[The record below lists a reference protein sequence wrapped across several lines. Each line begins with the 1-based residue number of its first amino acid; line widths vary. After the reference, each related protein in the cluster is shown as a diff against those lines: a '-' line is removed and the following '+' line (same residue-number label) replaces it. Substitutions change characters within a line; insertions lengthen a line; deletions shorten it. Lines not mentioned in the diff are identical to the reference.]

1 MIEKELNALFQD
13 TILKNY
19 CQGIQWS
26 ILKDN
31 KIFKGKIGYLNL
43 ETKKEIQE
51 DSIYRIWSMT
61 KPIIAI
67 AAIILVQKKLINF
80 DDPIEKYLPS
90 ANKLKVLKNNN
101 INSLEALRRSITI
114 KDLLMHTAGF
124 SYNFL
129 DDPIGKEYENKKLF
143 HSESTS
149 LKDEVETILS
159 TPLLFQPGIGID
171 LALPTAFESTTAPSL
186 KEVLVNIFPTNPIA
200 AMAEG
205 NMLQIIVFS
214 LLFGIALKSLG
225 SAGDSLKNS
234 FETIN
239 NVILSLV
246 KMLIELAPYG
256 IFALLF
262 SLFAVQGFGMIGDL
276 AKYFFLLVFVLIFHA
291 FVTYGSLL
299 SLLARLNPV
308 KFFMKVR
315 SLAVFA
321 FSTSSSSAT
330 MPITLD
336 TVKNK
341 LGVKSS
347 IGSFTVPLGATINM
361 DGTAIMQGVATVF
374 ISQAYNIDLSMVDY
388 LMVILTATLA
398 SIGTAGVPGVG
409 LIMLAMVL
417 EQVGL
422 PVEGIALIIGVD
434 RLLDMTRTAVNVCG
448 DAMVSCVVAISEDE
462 FVAETFQSEN

>member
-1 MIEKELNALFQD
+1 MSLTSRIILAMLLAMVGGILLKFLND
-13 TILKNY
+13 
-19 CQGIQWS
+19 G
-26 ILKDN
+26 
-31 KIFKGKIGYLNL
+31 GYLGSL
-43 ETKKEIQE
+43 GELILVDFFTEGVLDVIGQIFIASLRLVIVPLVFFSLVCGVV
-51 DSIYRIWSMT
+51 SISSSSRLGSISLKTLSLYLLT
-61 KPIIAI
+61 TAIAI
-67 AAIILVQKKLINF
+67 SI
-80 DDPIEKYLPS
+80 
-90 ANKLKVLKNNN
+90 
-101 INSLEALRRSITI
+101 AL
-114 KDLLMHTAGF
+114 AF
-124 SYNFL
+124 A
-129 DDPIGKEYENKKLF
+129 
-143 HSESTS
+143 
-149 LKDEVETILS
+149 
-159 TPLLFQPGIGID
+159 LLFDPGIGID
-171 LALPTAFESTTAPSL
+171 LALPTTFESSSAPSL
-186 KEVLVNIFPTNPIA
+186 KDVLINIFPTNPIA

-214 LLFGIALKSLG
+214 ILFGIALKSLG
-225 SAGDSLKNS
+225 AAGDPLKKS
-234 FETIN
+234 FELIN
-239 NVILSLV
+239 DVILSLV
-246 KMLIELAPYG
+246 RMLIELAPYG

-291 FVTYGSLL
+291 FVTYGSLIYVL
-299 SLLARLNPV
+299 GKLNPF

-330 MPITLD
+330 MPVTLD

-341 LGVKSS
+341 LGVKPT

-361 DGTAIMQGVATVF
+361 DGTAIMQGIATVF
-374 ISQAYNIDLSMVDY
+374 ISQAYNIDLNMIDY

-462 FVAETFQSEN
+462 FDSEIFASEK

>member
-1 MIEKELNALFQD
+1 MNLTSRIILAMVLAMVGGILLKSLNEA
-13 TILKNY
+13 
-19 CQGIQWS
+19 
-26 ILKDN
+26 
-31 KIFKGKIGYLNL
+31 GYLGSL
-43 ETKKEIQE
+43 GELILVEFFTEGVLDIIGQIFIASLRLVIVPLVFFSLVCGVV
-51 DSIYRIWSMT
+51 SISSSSRLGSISLKTLSLYLFT
-61 KPIIAI
+61 TAIAI
-67 AAIILVQKKLINF
+67 SI
-80 DDPIEKYLPS
+80 
-90 ANKLKVLKNNN
+90 
-101 INSLEALRRSITI
+101 AL
-114 KDLLMHTAGF
+114 AF
-124 SYNFL
+124 A
-129 DDPIGKEYENKKLF
+129 
-143 HSESTS
+143 
-149 LKDEVETILS
+149 
-159 TPLLFQPGIGID
+159 LLFNPGLGID
-171 LALPTAFESTTAPSL
+171 LALPTTFESSSAPSL
-186 KEVLVNIFPTNPIA
+186 KDVLINIFPTNPIA

-214 LLFGIALKSLG
+214 ILFGIALKSLG
-225 SAGDSLKNS
+225 TVGDPLKRS
-234 FETIN
+234 FELIN
-239 NVILSLV
+239 DVILSLV
-246 KMLIELAPYG
+246 RMLIELAPYG

-291 FVTYGSLL
+291 FVTYGSLISVL
-299 SLLARLNPV
+299 GKLNPF

-330 MPITLD
+330 MPVTLD

-341 LGVKSS
+341 LGVRPT

-361 DGTAIMQGVATVF
+361 DGTAIMQGIATVF
-374 ISQAYNIDLSMVDY
+374 ISQAYNIDLHMIDY

-462 FVAETFQSEN
+462 FDSETFASEK

>member
-1 MIEKELNALFQD
+1 MSLTSRIVLSMVLAMSGG
-13 TILKNY
+13 IL
-19 CQGIQWS
+19 
-26 ILKDN
+26 LKVINDA
-31 KIFKGKIGYLNL
+31 GYLG
-43 ETKKEIQE
+43 EIGQLVLISFFTE
-51 DSIYRIWSMT
+51 GLLDVIGQIFIASLRLVIVPLVFFSLVCGVVSISSSARIGTISLKT
-61 KPIIAI
+61 LSLYLLTTAIAI
-67 AAIILVQKKLINF
+67 SI
-80 DDPIEKYLPS
+80 
-90 ANKLKVLKNNN
+90 
-101 INSLEALRRSITI
+101 ALTF
-114 KDLLMHTAGF
+114 A
-124 SYNFL
+124 
-129 DDPIGKEYENKKLF
+129 
-143 HSESTS
+143 
-149 LKDEVETILS
+149 
-159 TPLLFQPGIGID
+159 LLFQPGVGVD
-171 LALPTAFESTTAPSL
+171 LALPTAFQSTEAPSL
-186 KEVLVNIFPTNPIA
+186 KEVLINIFPTNPVA

-225 SAGDSLKNS
+225 SSGDALKAS

-262 SLFAVQGFGMIGDL
+262 SLFAVQGFSMIGDL

-291 FVTYGSLL
+291 FFTYGSLL
-299 SLLARLNPV
+299 YLLAQLSPL

-315 SLAVFA
+315 SLAIFA

-341 LGVKSS
+341 LGVNSS

-361 DGTAIMQGVATVF
+361 DGTAIMQGIATVF
-374 ISQAYNIDLSMVDY
+374 ISQAYNIDLTMVDY

-448 DAMVSCVVAISEDE
+448 DAMVSCVVAKSEDE
-462 FVAETFQSEN
+462 FNSETFHSEN

>member
-1 MIEKELNALFQD
+1 MLLA
-13 TILKNY
+13 TIGGISLKFFND
-19 CQGIQWS
+19 G
-26 ILKDN
+26 
-31 KIFKGKIGYLNL
+31 GYLGSFGEL
-43 ETKKEIQE
+43 ILVDFFTEGVLDIIGQIFIASLRLVIVPLVFFSLVCGVV
-51 DSIYRIWSMT
+51 SISSTSRLGSISIKTLSLYLLT
-61 KPIIAI
+61 TAIAI
-67 AAIILVQKKLINF
+67 SV
-80 DDPIEKYLPS
+80 
-90 ANKLKVLKNNN
+90 
-101 INSLEALRRSITI
+101 AL
-114 KDLLMHTAGF
+114 AF
-124 SYNFL
+124 A
-129 DDPIGKEYENKKLF
+129 
-143 HSESTS
+143 
-149 LKDEVETILS
+149 
-159 TPLLFQPGIGID
+159 LLFNPGVGID
-171 LALPTAFESTTAPSL
+171 LALPTSFESASAPSL
-186 KEVLVNIFPTNPIA
+186 KEVLINIFPTNPVA

-225 SAGDSLKNS
+225 SAGESLKRS
-234 FETIN
+234 FEVLNELMIN
-239 NVILSLV
+239 LV

-291 FVTYGSLL
+291 FFTYGSLL
-299 SLLARLNPV
+299 SILGRVNPAL
-308 KFFMKVR
+308 FFIKVR

-336 TVKNK
+336 TVKNQ
-341 LGVKSS
+341 LGVRPS

-361 DGTAIMQGVATVF
+361 DGTAIMQGIATVF
-374 ISQAYNIDLSMVDY
+374 ISQAYNIDLTMIDY

-462 FVAETFQSEN
+462 FDSEIFSSKN

>member
-1 MIEKELNALFQD
+1 MVLAMSGG
-13 TILKNY
+13 IL
-19 CQGIQWS
+19 
-26 ILKDN
+26 LKVINDA
-31 KIFKGKIGYLNL
+31 GYLG
-43 ETKKEIQE
+43 EIGQLVLISFFTE
-51 DSIYRIWSMT
+51 GLLDVIGQIFIASLRLVIVPLVFFSLVCGVVSISSSSRIGTISLKT
-61 KPIIAI
+61 LSLYLLTTAIAI
-67 AAIILVQKKLINF
+67 SI
-80 DDPIEKYLPS
+80 
-90 ANKLKVLKNNN
+90 
-101 INSLEALRRSITI
+101 ALTF
-114 KDLLMHTAGF
+114 A
-124 SYNFL
+124 
-129 DDPIGKEYENKKLF
+129 
-143 HSESTS
+143 
-149 LKDEVETILS
+149 
-159 TPLLFQPGIGID
+159 LLFQPGVGVD
-171 LALPTAFESTTAPSL
+171 LALPTAFQSTEAPSL
-186 KEVLVNIFPTNPIA
+186 KEVLINIFPTNPVA

-225 SAGDSLKNS
+225 SSGDALKAS

-262 SLFAVQGFGMIGDL
+262 SLFAVQGFSMIGDL

-291 FVTYGSLL
+291 FFTYGSLL
-299 SLLARLNPV
+299 YLLAQLSPF

-315 SLAVFA
+315 SLAIFA

-341 LGVKSS
+341 LGVNSS

-361 DGTAIMQGVATVF
+361 DGTAMMQGIATVF
-374 ISQAYNIDLSMVDY
+374 SSQAYNIDLTMVDY

-448 DAMVSCVVAISEDE
+448 DAMVSCVVAKSEDE
-462 FVAETFQSEN
+462 FNSETFHSEN

>member
-1 MIEKELNALFQD
+1 MNLTSRIILAMLLA
-13 TILKNY
+13 TIGGISLKFFND
-19 CQGIQWS
+19 G
-26 ILKDN
+26 
-31 KIFKGKIGYLNL
+31 GYLGSFGEL
-43 ETKKEIQE
+43 ILVDFFTEGVLDIIGQIFIASLRLVIVPLVFFSLVCGVV
-51 DSIYRIWSMT
+51 SISSTSRLGSISIKTLSLYLLT
-61 KPIIAI
+61 TAIAI
-67 AAIILVQKKLINF
+67 SV
-80 DDPIEKYLPS
+80 
-90 ANKLKVLKNNN
+90 
-101 INSLEALRRSITI
+101 AL
-114 KDLLMHTAGF
+114 AF
-124 SYNFL
+124 A
-129 DDPIGKEYENKKLF
+129 
-143 HSESTS
+143 
-149 LKDEVETILS
+149 
-159 TPLLFQPGIGID
+159 LLFNPGVGID
-171 LALPTAFESTTAPSL
+171 LALPTSFESASAPSL
-186 KEVLVNIFPTNPIA
+186 KEVLINIFPTNPVA

-225 SAGDSLKNS
+225 SAGESLKRS
-234 FETIN
+234 FEVLNELMIN
-239 NVILSLV
+239 LV

-291 FVTYGSLL
+291 FFTYGSLL
-299 SLLARLNPV
+299 SILGGVNPV
-308 KFFMKVR
+308 LFFTKVR

-336 TVKNK
+336 TVKNQ
-341 LGVKSS
+341 LGVRPS

-361 DGTAIMQGVATVF
+361 DGTAIMQGIATVF
-374 ISQAYNIDLSMVDY
+374 ISQAYNIDLTMIDY

-462 FVAETFQSEN
+462 FDSEIFSSKN

>member
-1 MIEKELNALFQD
+1 MSLTSRIVLSMVLAMSGG
-13 TILKNY
+13 IL
-19 CQGIQWS
+19 
-26 ILKDN
+26 L
-31 KIFKGKIGYLNL
+31 
-43 ETKKEIQE
+43 
-51 DSIYRIWSMT
+51 
-61 KPIIAI
+61 
-67 AAIILVQKKLINF
+67 KLIN
-80 DDPIEKYLPS
+80 DAGYLGEIGQ
-90 ANKLKVLKNNN
+90 LVL
-101 INSLEALRRSITI
+101 ISFFTEGLLDIIGQIFIASLRLVIVPLVFFSLVCGVVSISSSSRIGTI
-114 KDLLMHTAGF
+114 
-124 SYNFL
+124 
-129 DDPIGKEYENKKLF
+129 
-143 HSESTS
+143 S
-149 LKDEVETILS
+149 LKTLS
-159 TPLLFQPGIGID
+159 LYLLTTAIAISIALTFALLFQPGVGVD
-171 LALPTAFESTTAPSL
+171 LALPTAFQSTEAPSL
-186 KEVLVNIFPTNPIA
+186 KEVLINIFPTNPVA

-214 LLFGIALKSLG
+214 LLFGVALKSLG
-225 SAGDSLKNS
+225 SSGDVLKSS

-262 SLFAVQGFGMIGDL
+262 SLFAVQGFSMIGDL

-291 FVTYGSLL
+291 FFTYGSLL
-299 SLLARLNPV
+299 YLLAQLNPL

-315 SLAVFA
+315 SLAIFA

-341 LGVKSS
+341 LGVNSS

-361 DGTAIMQGVATVF
+361 DGTAIMQGIATVF
-374 ISQAYNIDLSMVDY
+374 ISQAYNIDLTMVDY

-448 DAMVSCVVAISEDE
+448 DAMVSCVVAKSEDE
-462 FVAETFQSEN
+462 FNSETFHSEN

>member
-1 MIEKELNALFQD
+1 MVLAMSGG
-13 TILKNY
+13 IL
-19 CQGIQWS
+19 
-26 ILKDN
+26 L
-31 KIFKGKIGYLNL
+31 
-43 ETKKEIQE
+43 
-51 DSIYRIWSMT
+51 
-61 KPIIAI
+61 
-67 AAIILVQKKLINF
+67 KLIN
-80 DDPIEKYLPS
+80 DAGYLGEIGQ
-90 ANKLKVLKNNN
+90 LVL
-101 INSLEALRRSITI
+101 IGFFTEGLLDIIGQIFIASLRLVIVPLVFFSLVCGVVSISSSSRIGTI
-114 KDLLMHTAGF
+114 
-124 SYNFL
+124 
-129 DDPIGKEYENKKLF
+129 
-143 HSESTS
+143 S
-149 LKDEVETILS
+149 LKTLS
-159 TPLLFQPGIGID
+159 LYLLTTAIAISIALTFALLFQPGVGVD
-171 LALPTAFESTTAPSL
+171 LALPTAFQSTEAPSL
-186 KEVLVNIFPTNPIA
+186 KEVLINIFPTNPVA

-225 SAGDSLKNS
+225 SSGDALKTS

-262 SLFAVQGFGMIGDL
+262 SLFAVQGFSMIGDL

-291 FVTYGSLL
+291 FFTYGSLL
-299 SLLARLNPV
+299 YLLAQLSPF

-315 SLAVFA
+315 SLAIFA

-341 LGVKSS
+341 LGVNSS

-361 DGTAIMQGVATVF
+361 DGTAIMQGIATVF
-374 ISQAYNIDLSMVDY
+374 ISQAYNIDLTMVDY

-448 DAMVSCVVAISEDE
+448 DAMVSCVVAKSEDE
-462 FVAETFQSEN
+462 FNSETFHSEN

>member
-1 MIEKELNALFQD
+1 M
-13 TILKNY
+13 
-19 CQGIQWS
+19 
-26 ILKDN
+26 
-31 KIFKGKIGYLNL
+31 NL
-43 ETKKEIQE
+43 T
-51 DSIYRIWSMT
+51 SR
-61 KPIIAI
+61 
-67 AAIILVQKKLINF
+67 IILAMVLAMAGGIFLKLIN
-80 DDPIEKYLPS
+80 DSGYLGELGHLILIEFFTEGILDVIGQIFI
-90 ANKLKVLKNNN
+90 A
-101 INSLEALRRSITI
+101 SLRLVIVPLVFFSLVCGVVSISSSSRLGTI
-114 KDLLMHTAGF
+114 
-124 SYNFL
+124 
-129 DDPIGKEYENKKLF
+129 
-143 HSESTS
+143 S
-149 LKDEVETILS
+149 LKTLSLYLLATAIAITVALTFALILK
-159 TPLLFQPGIGID
+159 PGVGID
-171 LALPTAFESTTAPSL
+171 LALPTAFEASEAPSL
-186 KEVLVNIFPTNPIA
+186 KEVLINIFPTNPIA

-225 SAGDSLKNS
+225 EEGGSLKNS
-234 FETIN
+234 FEVIN

-246 KMLIELAPYG
+246 RMLIELAPYG

-276 AKYFFLLVFVLIFHA
+276 AKYFFLLVFVLLFHG

-299 SLLARLNPV
+299 TLIGRLNPV
-308 KFFMKVR
+308 QFFLKVR

-330 MPITLD
+330 MPVTLD

-341 LGVKSS
+341 LGVKPT
-347 IGSFTVPLGATINM
+347 IGSSTVPLGATINM
-361 DGTAIMQGVATVF
+361 DGTAIMQGIATVF
-374 ISQAYNIDLSMVDY
+374 ISQAYNIDLSLVDY

-417 EQVGL
+417 QQVGL

-448 DAMVSCVVAISEDE
+448 DAMVSCLVAKSEDE
-462 FVAETFQSEN
+462 FEIDTFHSKN

>member
-1 MIEKELNALFQD
+1 MSLTSRIVLSMVLAMSGG
-13 TILKNY
+13 IL
-19 CQGIQWS
+19 
-26 ILKDN
+26 L
-31 KIFKGKIGYLNL
+31 
-43 ETKKEIQE
+43 
-51 DSIYRIWSMT
+51 
-61 KPIIAI
+61 
-67 AAIILVQKKLINF
+67 KLIN
-80 DDPIEKYLPS
+80 DAGYLGEIGQ
-90 ANKLKVLKNNN
+90 LVL
-101 INSLEALRRSITI
+101 IGFFTEGLLDIIGQIFIASLRLVIVPLVFFSLVCGVVSISSSSRIGTI
-114 KDLLMHTAGF
+114 
-124 SYNFL
+124 
-129 DDPIGKEYENKKLF
+129 
-143 HSESTS
+143 S
-149 LKDEVETILS
+149 LKTLS
-159 TPLLFQPGIGID
+159 LYLLTTAIAISIALTFALLFQPGVGVD
-171 LALPTAFESTTAPSL
+171 LALPTAFQSTEAPSL
-186 KEVLVNIFPTNPIA
+186 KEVLINIFPTNPVA

-225 SAGDSLKNS
+225 SSGDALKAS

-262 SLFAVQGFGMIGDL
+262 SLFAVQGFSMIGDL

-291 FVTYGSLL
+291 FFTYGSLL
-299 SLLARLNPV
+299 YLLAQLNPL

-315 SLAVFA
+315 SLAIFA

-341 LGVKSS
+341 LGVNSS

-361 DGTAIMQGVATVF
+361 DGTAIMQGIATVF
-374 ISQAYNIDLSMVDY
+374 ISQAYNIDLTMVDY

-448 DAMVSCVVAISEDE
+448 DAMVSCVVAKSEDE
-462 FVAETFQSEN
+462 FNSETFHSEN

>member
-1 MIEKELNALFQD
+1 MNLTSRIILAMLLA
-13 TILKNY
+13 TIGGISLKFFND
-19 CQGIQWS
+19 G
-26 ILKDN
+26 
-31 KIFKGKIGYLNL
+31 GYLGSFGEL
-43 ETKKEIQE
+43 ILVDFFTEGVLDIIGQIFIASLRLVIVPLVFFSLVCGVV
-51 DSIYRIWSMT
+51 SISSTSRLGSISIKTLSLYLLT
-61 KPIIAI
+61 TAIAI
-67 AAIILVQKKLINF
+67 SV
-80 DDPIEKYLPS
+80 
-90 ANKLKVLKNNN
+90 
-101 INSLEALRRSITI
+101 AL
-114 KDLLMHTAGF
+114 AF
-124 SYNFL
+124 A
-129 DDPIGKEYENKKLF
+129 
-143 HSESTS
+143 
-149 LKDEVETILS
+149 
-159 TPLLFQPGIGID
+159 LLFNPGVGID
-171 LALPTAFESTTAPSL
+171 LALPTSFESASAPSL
-186 KEVLVNIFPTNPIA
+186 KEVLINIFPTNPVA

-225 SAGDSLKNS
+225 SSGESLKRS
-234 FETIN
+234 FEVLNELMIN
-239 NVILSLV
+239 LV

-291 FVTYGSLL
+291 FFTYGSLL
-299 SLLARLNPV
+299 SILGRVNPAL
-308 KFFMKVR
+308 FFTKVR
-315 SLAVFA
+315 SLAIFA

-336 TVKNK
+336 TVKNQ
-341 LGVKSS
+341 LGVRPS

-361 DGTAIMQGVATVF
+361 DGTAIMQGIATVF
-374 ISQAYNIDLSMVDY
+374 ISQAYNIELTMIDY
-388 LMVILTATLA
+388 LMVVLTATLA

-462 FVAETFQSEN
+462 FDSEIFSSKN

>member
-1 MIEKELNALFQD
+1 MVLAMSGG
-13 TILKNY
+13 IL
-19 CQGIQWS
+19 
-26 ILKDN
+26 L
-31 KIFKGKIGYLNL
+31 
-43 ETKKEIQE
+43 
-51 DSIYRIWSMT
+51 
-61 KPIIAI
+61 
-67 AAIILVQKKLINF
+67 KLIN
-80 DDPIEKYLPS
+80 DAGYLGEIGQ
-90 ANKLKVLKNNN
+90 LVL
-101 INSLEALRRSITI
+101 IGFFTEGLLDIIGQIFIASLRLVIVPLVFFSLVCGVVSISSSSRIGTI
-114 KDLLMHTAGF
+114 
-124 SYNFL
+124 
-129 DDPIGKEYENKKLF
+129 
-143 HSESTS
+143 S
-149 LKDEVETILS
+149 LKTLS
-159 TPLLFQPGIGID
+159 LYLLTTAIAISIALTFALLFQPGVGVD
-171 LALPTAFESTTAPSL
+171 LALPTAFQSTEAPSL
-186 KEVLVNIFPTNPIA
+186 KEVLINIFPTNPVA

-225 SAGDSLKNS
+225 SSGDALKTS

-262 SLFAVQGFGMIGDL
+262 SLFAVQGFSMIGDL

-291 FVTYGSLL
+291 FFTYGSLL
-299 SLLARLNPV
+299 YLLAQLNPL

-315 SLAVFA
+315 SLAIFA

-341 LGVKSS
+341 LGVNSS

-361 DGTAIMQGVATVF
+361 DGTAIMQGIATVF
-374 ISQAYNIDLSMVDY
+374 ISQAYNIDLTMVDY

-448 DAMVSCVVAISEDE
+448 DAMVSCVVAKSEDE
-462 FVAETFQSEN
+462 LNSETFHSEN

>member
-1 MIEKELNALFQD
+1 MSLTSRIILAMVLAMVGGILLKFLND
-13 TILKNY
+13 
-19 CQGIQWS
+19 G
-26 ILKDN
+26 
-31 KIFKGKIGYLNL
+31 GYLGSL
-43 ETKKEIQE
+43 GELILVDFFTEGVLDVIGQIFIASLRLVIVPLVFFSLVCGVV
-51 DSIYRIWSMT
+51 SISSSSRLGSISLKTLSLYLLT
-61 KPIIAI
+61 TAIAI
-67 AAIILVQKKLINF
+67 SI
-80 DDPIEKYLPS
+80 
-90 ANKLKVLKNNN
+90 
-101 INSLEALRRSITI
+101 ALA
-114 KDLLMHTAGF
+114 LA
-124 SYNFL
+124 
-129 DDPIGKEYENKKLF
+129 
-143 HSESTS
+143 
-149 LKDEVETILS
+149 
-159 TPLLFQPGIGID
+159 LLFDPGIGID
-171 LALPTAFESTTAPSL
+171 LALPTTFESSSAPSL
-186 KEVLVNIFPTNPIA
+186 KDVLINIFPTNPIA

-214 LLFGIALKSLG
+214 ILFGIALKSLG
-225 SAGDSLKNS
+225 AAGDPLKKS
-234 FETIN
+234 FELIN
-239 NVILSLV
+239 DVILSLV
-246 KMLIELAPYG
+246 RMLIELAPYG

-291 FVTYGSLL
+291 FVTYGSLIYVL
-299 SLLARLNPV
+299 GKLNPF

-330 MPITLD
+330 MPVTLD

-341 LGVKSS
+341 LGVKPT

-361 DGTAIMQGVATVF
+361 DGTAIMQGIATVF
-374 ISQAYNIDLSMVDY
+374 ISQAYNIDLNMIDY

-462 FVAETFQSEN
+462 FDSEIFASEK

>member
-1 MIEKELNALFQD
+1 MNLTSRIILAMLLA
-13 TILKNY
+13 TIGGISLKFFND
-19 CQGIQWS
+19 G
-26 ILKDN
+26 
-31 KIFKGKIGYLNL
+31 GYLGSFAEL
-43 ETKKEIQE
+43 ILVDFFTEGVLDIIGQIFIASLRLVIVPLVFFSLVCGVV
-51 DSIYRIWSMT
+51 SISSTSRLGSISIKTLSLYLLT
-61 KPIIAI
+61 TAIAI
-67 AAIILVQKKLINF
+67 SV
-80 DDPIEKYLPS
+80 
-90 ANKLKVLKNNN
+90 
-101 INSLEALRRSITI
+101 AL
-114 KDLLMHTAGF
+114 AF
-124 SYNFL
+124 A
-129 DDPIGKEYENKKLF
+129 
-143 HSESTS
+143 
-149 LKDEVETILS
+149 
-159 TPLLFQPGIGID
+159 LLFNPGVGID
-171 LALPTAFESTTAPSL
+171 LALPTSFESASAPSL
-186 KEVLVNIFPTNPIA
+186 KEVLINIFPTNPVA

-225 SAGDSLKNS
+225 SAGESLKRS
-234 FETIN
+234 FEVLNELMIN
-239 NVILSLV
+239 LV

-291 FVTYGSLL
+291 FFTYGSLL
-299 SLLARLNPV
+299 SILGGVNPV
-308 KFFMKVR
+308 LFFTKVR
-315 SLAVFA
+315 SLAIFA

-336 TVKNK
+336 TVKNQ
-341 LGVKSS
+341 LGVRPS

-361 DGTAIMQGVATVF
+361 DGTAIMQGIATVF
-374 ISQAYNIDLSMVDY
+374 ISQAYNIDLTMIDY

-462 FVAETFQSEN
+462 FDSEIFSSKN

>member
-1 MIEKELNALFQD
+1 MVLAMSGG
-13 TILKNY
+13 IL
-19 CQGIQWS
+19 
-26 ILKDN
+26 LKVINDA
-31 KIFKGKIGYLNL
+31 GYLG
-43 ETKKEIQE
+43 EIGQLVLISFFTE
-51 DSIYRIWSMT
+51 GLLDVIGQIFIASLRLVIVPLVFFSLVCGVVSISSSSRIGTISLKT
-61 KPIIAI
+61 LSLYLLTTAIAI
-67 AAIILVQKKLINF
+67 SI
-80 DDPIEKYLPS
+80 
-90 ANKLKVLKNNN
+90 
-101 INSLEALRRSITI
+101 ALTF
-114 KDLLMHTAGF
+114 A
-124 SYNFL
+124 
-129 DDPIGKEYENKKLF
+129 
-143 HSESTS
+143 
-149 LKDEVETILS
+149 
-159 TPLLFQPGIGID
+159 LLFQPGVGVD
-171 LALPTAFESTTAPSL
+171 LALPTAFQSTEAPSL
-186 KEVLVNIFPTNPIA
+186 KEVLINIFPTNPVA

-225 SAGDSLKNS
+225 SSGDALKAS

-262 SLFAVQGFGMIGDL
+262 SLFAVQGFSMIGDL

-291 FVTYGSLL
+291 FFTYGSLL
-299 SLLARLNPV
+299 YLLAQLSPL

-315 SLAVFA
+315 SLAIFA

-341 LGVKSS
+341 LGVNSS

-361 DGTAIMQGVATVF
+361 DGTAIMQGIATVF
-374 ISQAYNIDLSMVDY
+374 ISQAYNIDLTMVDY

-448 DAMVSCVVAISEDE
+448 DAMVSCVVAKSEDE
-462 FVAETFQSEN
+462 FNSETFHSEN

>member
-1 MIEKELNALFQD
+1 MSLTSRIILAMVLAMVGGILLKFLND
-13 TILKNY
+13 
-19 CQGIQWS
+19 G
-26 ILKDN
+26 
-31 KIFKGKIGYLNL
+31 GYLGSL
-43 ETKKEIQE
+43 GELILVDFFTEGVLDVIGQIFIASLRLVIVPLVFFSLVCGVV
-51 DSIYRIWSMT
+51 SISSSSRLGSISLKTLSLYLLT
-61 KPIIAI
+61 TAIAI
-67 AAIILVQKKLINF
+67 SI
-80 DDPIEKYLPS
+80 
-90 ANKLKVLKNNN
+90 
-101 INSLEALRRSITI
+101 ALA
-114 KDLLMHTAGF
+114 LA
-124 SYNFL
+124 
-129 DDPIGKEYENKKLF
+129 
-143 HSESTS
+143 
-149 LKDEVETILS
+149 
-159 TPLLFQPGIGID
+159 LLFDPGVGID
-171 LALPTAFESTTAPSL
+171 LALPTTFESSSAPSL
-186 KEVLVNIFPTNPIA
+186 KDVLINIFPTNPIA

-214 LLFGIALKSLG
+214 ILFGIALKSLG
-225 SAGDSLKNS
+225 AAGDPLKKS
-234 FETIN
+234 FELIN
-239 NVILSLV
+239 DVILSLV
-246 KMLIELAPYG
+246 RMLIELAPYG

-291 FVTYGSLL
+291 FVTYGSLIYVL
-299 SLLARLNPV
+299 GKLNPF

-330 MPITLD
+330 MPVTLD

-341 LGVKSS
+341 LGVKPT

-361 DGTAIMQGVATVF
+361 DGTAIMQGIATVF
-374 ISQAYNIDLSMVDY
+374 ISQAYNIDLNMIDY

-462 FVAETFQSEN
+462 FDSETFASEK

>member
-1 MIEKELNALFQD
+1 MSLTSRIVLSMVLAMSGG
-13 TILKNY
+13 IL
-19 CQGIQWS
+19 
-26 ILKDN
+26 LKVINDA
-31 KIFKGKIGYLNL
+31 GYLG
-43 ETKKEIQE
+43 EIGQLVLISFFTE
-51 DSIYRIWSMT
+51 GLLDVIGQIFIASLRLVIVPLVFFSLVCGVVSISSSSRIGTISLKT
-61 KPIIAI
+61 LSLYLLTTAIAI
-67 AAIILVQKKLINF
+67 SI
-80 DDPIEKYLPS
+80 
-90 ANKLKVLKNNN
+90 
-101 INSLEALRRSITI
+101 ALTF
-114 KDLLMHTAGF
+114 A
-124 SYNFL
+124 
-129 DDPIGKEYENKKLF
+129 
-143 HSESTS
+143 
-149 LKDEVETILS
+149 
-159 TPLLFQPGIGID
+159 LLFQPGVGVD
-171 LALPTAFESTTAPSL
+171 LALPTAFQSTEAPSL
-186 KEVLVNIFPTNPIA
+186 KEVLINIFPTNPVA

-225 SAGDSLKNS
+225 SSGDALKAS

-262 SLFAVQGFGMIGDL
+262 SLFAVQGFSMIGDL

-291 FVTYGSLL
+291 FFTYGSLL
-299 SLLARLNPV
+299 YLLAQLSPF

-315 SLAVFA
+315 SLAIFA

-341 LGVKSS
+341 LGVNSS

-361 DGTAIMQGVATVF
+361 DGTAIMQGIATVF
-374 ISQAYNIDLSMVDY
+374 ISQAYNIDLTMVDY

-448 DAMVSCVVAISEDE
+448 DAMVSCVVAKSEDE
-462 FVAETFQSEN
+462 FNSETFHSEN

>member
-1 MIEKELNALFQD
+1 MNLTSRIILAMLLA
-13 TILKNY
+13 TIGGISLKFFND
-19 CQGIQWS
+19 G
-26 ILKDN
+26 
-31 KIFKGKIGYLNL
+31 GYLGSFGEL
-43 ETKKEIQE
+43 ILVDFFTEGVLDIIGQIFIASLRLVIVPLVFFSLVCGVV
-51 DSIYRIWSMT
+51 SISSTSRLGSISIKTLSLYLLT
-61 KPIIAI
+61 TAIAI
-67 AAIILVQKKLINF
+67 SV
-80 DDPIEKYLPS
+80 
-90 ANKLKVLKNNN
+90 
-101 INSLEALRRSITI
+101 AL
-114 KDLLMHTAGF
+114 AF
-124 SYNFL
+124 A
-129 DDPIGKEYENKKLF
+129 
-143 HSESTS
+143 
-149 LKDEVETILS
+149 
-159 TPLLFQPGIGID
+159 LLFNPGVGID
-171 LALPTAFESTTAPSL
+171 LALPTSFESASAPSL
-186 KEVLVNIFPTNPIA
+186 KEVLINIFPTNPVA

-225 SAGDSLKNS
+225 SAGESLKRS
-234 FETIN
+234 FEVLNELMIN
-239 NVILSLV
+239 LV

-291 FVTYGSLL
+291 FFTYGSLL
-299 SLLARLNPV
+299 SILGRVNPAL
-308 KFFMKVR
+308 FFIKVR

-336 TVKNK
+336 TVKNQ
-341 LGVKSS
+341 LGVRPS

-361 DGTAIMQGVATVF
+361 DGTAIMQGIATVF
-374 ISQAYNIDLSMVDY
+374 ISQAYNIDLTMIDY

-462 FVAETFQSEN
+462 FDSEIFSSKN

>member
-1 MIEKELNALFQD
+1 MNLTSRIILAMLLA
-13 TILKNY
+13 TIGGISLKFFND
-19 CQGIQWS
+19 G
-26 ILKDN
+26 
-31 KIFKGKIGYLNL
+31 GYLGSFGEL
-43 ETKKEIQE
+43 ILVDFFTEGVLDIIGQIFIASLRLVIVPLVFFSLVCGVV
-51 DSIYRIWSMT
+51 SISSTSRLGSISVKTLSLYLLT
-61 KPIIAI
+61 TAIAI
-67 AAIILVQKKLINF
+67 SV
-80 DDPIEKYLPS
+80 
-90 ANKLKVLKNNN
+90 
-101 INSLEALRRSITI
+101 AL
-114 KDLLMHTAGF
+114 AF
-124 SYNFL
+124 A
-129 DDPIGKEYENKKLF
+129 
-143 HSESTS
+143 
-149 LKDEVETILS
+149 
-159 TPLLFQPGIGID
+159 LLFNPGVGID
-171 LALPTAFESTTAPSL
+171 LALPTSFESASAPSL
-186 KEVLVNIFPTNPIA
+186 KQVVINIFPTNPVA

-225 SAGDSLKNS
+225 SVGESLKRS
-234 FETIN
+234 FEVLNELMIN
-239 NVILSLV
+239 LV

-291 FVTYGSLL
+291 FFTYGSLL
-299 SLLARLNPV
+299 SILGGVNPV
-308 KFFMKVR
+308 LFFTKVR

-336 TVKNK
+336 TVKNQ
-341 LGVKSS
+341 LGVRPS

-361 DGTAIMQGVATVF
+361 DGTAIMQGIATVF
-374 ISQAYNIDLSMVDY
+374 ISQAYNIDLTMIDY

-462 FVAETFQSEN
+462 FDSEIFSSKN

>member
-1 MIEKELNALFQD
+1 MSLTSRIVLSMVLAMSGG
-13 TILKNY
+13 IL
-19 CQGIQWS
+19 
-26 ILKDN
+26 LKVINDA
-31 KIFKGKIGYLNL
+31 GYLG
-43 ETKKEIQE
+43 EIGQLVLISFFTE
-51 DSIYRIWSMT
+51 GLLDVIGQIFIASLRLVIVPLVFFSLVCGVVSISSSSRIGTISLKT
-61 KPIIAI
+61 LSLYLLTTAIAI
-67 AAIILVQKKLINF
+67 SI
-80 DDPIEKYLPS
+80 
-90 ANKLKVLKNNN
+90 
-101 INSLEALRRSITI
+101 ALTF
-114 KDLLMHTAGF
+114 A
-124 SYNFL
+124 
-129 DDPIGKEYENKKLF
+129 
-143 HSESTS
+143 
-149 LKDEVETILS
+149 
-159 TPLLFQPGIGID
+159 LLFQPGVGVD
-171 LALPTAFESTTAPSL
+171 LALPSAFQSTEAPSL
-186 KEVLVNIFPTNPIA
+186 KEVLINIFPTNPVA

-225 SAGDSLKNS
+225 SSGDALKAS

-262 SLFAVQGFGMIGDL
+262 SLFAVQGFSMIGDL

-291 FVTYGSLL
+291 FFTYGSLL
-299 SLLARLNPV
+299 YLLAQLSPL

-315 SLAVFA
+315 SLAIFA

-341 LGVKSS
+341 LGVNSS

-361 DGTAIMQGVATVF
+361 DGTAIMQGIATVF
-374 ISQAYNIDLSMVDY
+374 ISQAYNIDLTMVDY

-448 DAMVSCVVAISEDE
+448 DAMVSCVVAKSEDE
-462 FVAETFQSEN
+462 FNSETFHSEN

>member
-1 MIEKELNALFQD
+1 MSLTSRI
-13 TILKNY
+13 ILAMVLAMVG
-19 CQGIQWS
+19 GIL
-26 ILKDN
+26 LKFISDV
-31 KIFKGKIGYLNL
+31 GYLGSL
-43 ETKKEIQE
+43 GELILVDFFTEGVLDVIGQIFIASLRLVIVPLVFFSLVCGVV
-51 DSIYRIWSMT
+51 SISSSSRLGSISLKTLSLYLLT
-61 KPIIAI
+61 TAIAI
-67 AAIILVQKKLINF
+67 SI
-80 DDPIEKYLPS
+80 
-90 ANKLKVLKNNN
+90 
-101 INSLEALRRSITI
+101 AL
-114 KDLLMHTAGF
+114 AF
-124 SYNFL
+124 A
-129 DDPIGKEYENKKLF
+129 
-143 HSESTS
+143 
-149 LKDEVETILS
+149 
-159 TPLLFQPGIGID
+159 LLFDPGMGID
-171 LALPTAFESTTAPSL
+171 LALPTTFESSSAPSL
-186 KEVLVNIFPTNPIA
+186 KDVLINIFPTNPIA

-214 LLFGIALKSLG
+214 ILFGIALKSLG
-225 SAGDSLKNS
+225 AAGDPLKKS
-234 FETIN
+234 FELIN
-239 NVILSLV
+239 DVILSLV
-246 KMLIELAPYG
+246 RMLIELAPYG

-291 FVTYGSLL
+291 FVTYGSLIYVL
-299 SLLARLNPV
+299 GKLNPF

-330 MPITLD
+330 MPVTLD

-341 LGVKSS
+341 LGVKPT

-361 DGTAIMQGVATVF
+361 DGTAIMQGIATVF
-374 ISQAYNIDLSMVDY
+374 ISQAYNIDLNMIDY

-398 SIGTAGVPGVG
+398 SIGTAGAPGVG
-409 LIMLAMVL
+409 LIMLAMVI

-462 FVAETFQSEN
+462 FDSETFASEK

>member
-1 MIEKELNALFQD
+1 MSLTSRI
-13 TILKNY
+13 ILAMVLAMVG
-19 CQGIQWS
+19 GIL
-26 ILKDN
+26 LKFFND
-31 KIFKGKIGYLNL
+31 GGYLGSL
-43 ETKKEIQE
+43 GELILVDFFTEGVLDVIGQIFIASLRLVIVPLVFFSLVCGVV
-51 DSIYRIWSMT
+51 SISSSSRLGSISLKTLSLYLLT
-61 KPIIAI
+61 TAIAI
-67 AAIILVQKKLINF
+67 SI
-80 DDPIEKYLPS
+80 
-90 ANKLKVLKNNN
+90 
-101 INSLEALRRSITI
+101 ALA
-114 KDLLMHTAGF
+114 LA
-124 SYNFL
+124 
-129 DDPIGKEYENKKLF
+129 
-143 HSESTS
+143 
-149 LKDEVETILS
+149 
-159 TPLLFQPGIGID
+159 LLFDPGIGID
-171 LALPTAFESTTAPSL
+171 LALPTTFESSSAPSL
-186 KEVLVNIFPTNPIA
+186 KDVLINIFPTNPIA

-214 LLFGIALKSLG
+214 ILFGIALKSLG
-225 SAGDSLKNS
+225 AAGDPLKKS
-234 FETIN
+234 FELIN
-239 NVILSLV
+239 DVILSLV
-246 KMLIELAPYG
+246 RMLIELAPYG

-291 FVTYGSLL
+291 FVTYGSLIYVL
-299 SLLARLNPV
+299 GKLNPF

-330 MPITLD
+330 MPVTLD

-341 LGVKSS
+341 LGVKPT

-361 DGTAIMQGVATVF
+361 DGTAIMQGIATVF
-374 ISQAYNIDLSMVDY
+374 ISQAYNIDLNMIDY

-462 FVAETFQSEN
+462 FDSEIFASEK

>member
-1 MIEKELNALFQD
+1 MSLTSRIVLSMVLAMSGG
-13 TILKNY
+13 IL
-19 CQGIQWS
+19 
-26 ILKDN
+26 L
-31 KIFKGKIGYLNL
+31 
-43 ETKKEIQE
+43 
-51 DSIYRIWSMT
+51 
-61 KPIIAI
+61 
-67 AAIILVQKKLINF
+67 KLIN
-80 DDPIEKYLPS
+80 DAGYLGEIGQ
-90 ANKLKVLKNNN
+90 LVL
-101 INSLEALRRSITI
+101 ISFFTEGLLDIIGQIFIASLRLVIVPLVFFSLVCGVVSISSSSRIGTI
-114 KDLLMHTAGF
+114 
-124 SYNFL
+124 
-129 DDPIGKEYENKKLF
+129 
-143 HSESTS
+143 S
-149 LKDEVETILS
+149 LKTLS
-159 TPLLFQPGIGID
+159 LYLLTTAIAISIALTFALLFQPGVGVD
-171 LALPTAFESTTAPSL
+171 LALPTAFQSTEAPSL
-186 KEVLVNIFPTNPIA
+186 KEVLINIFPTNPVA

-225 SAGDSLKNS
+225 SSGDVLKSS

-262 SLFAVQGFGMIGDL
+262 SLFAVQGFSMIGDL

-291 FVTYGSLL
+291 FFTYGSLL
-299 SLLARLNPV
+299 YLLAQLNPL

-315 SLAVFA
+315 SLAIFA

-341 LGVKSS
+341 LGVNSS

-361 DGTAIMQGVATVF
+361 DGTAIMQGIATVF
-374 ISQAYNIDLSMVDY
+374 ISQAYNIDLTMVDY

-434 RLLDMTRTAVNVCG
+434 T
-448 DAMVSCVVAISEDE
+448 VSYTHLTLPTTPYV
-462 FVAETFQSEN
+462 

>member
-1 MIEKELNALFQD
+1 MNLTSRIILAMVLAMAGGIFLKFINDSGYLGDLGKLILLDFFTEGILDVVGQIFIASLRLVIVPLVFFSLVCGVVSISSSSRLGTISLKTLSLYLLTTAIAISVALTFA
-13 TILKNY
+13 L
-19 CQGIQWS
+19 
-26 ILKDN
+26 
-31 KIFKGKIGYLNL
+31 IFK
-43 ETKKEIQE
+43 
-51 DSIYRIWSMT
+51 
-61 KPIIAI
+61 
-67 AAIILVQKKLINF
+67 
-80 DDPIEKYLPS
+80 
-90 ANKLKVLKNNN
+90 
-101 INSLEALRRSITI
+101 
-114 KDLLMHTAGF
+114 
-124 SYNFL
+124 
-129 DDPIGKEYENKKLF
+129 
-143 HSESTS
+143 
-149 LKDEVETILS
+149 
-159 TPLLFQPGIGID
+159 PGVGID
-171 LALPTAFESTTAPSL
+171 LALPTAFEAAEAPSL
-186 KEVLVNIFPTNPIA
+186 KQVLIDIFPTNPIA

-214 LLFGIALKSLG
+214 ILFGIALKSLG
-225 SAGDSLKNS
+225 EAGSSLKNS
-234 FETIN
+234 FEVIN

-246 KMLIELAPYG
+246 RMLIELAPYG

-276 AKYFFLLVFVLIFHA
+276 AKYFFLLVFVLLFHG

-299 SLLARLNPV
+299 TLIGRLNPV
-308 KFFMKVR
+308 QFFLKVR

-330 MPITLD
+330 MPVTLE

-341 LGVKSS
+341 LGVNPS

-374 ISQAYNIDLSMVDY
+374 ISQAYNIDLSLVDY

-417 EQVGL
+417 QQVGL

-448 DAMVSCVVAISEDE
+448 DAMVSCLVAK
-462 FVAETFQSEN
+462 SENEFEISTFHSEN